1 MCSDALPLTSKGDQ
15 KAEILCSKGKSNGK
29 SEVSW
34 YPRVTRVGLY
44 STKIYRRP
52 SRPSGFPICWICAL
66 RVHPGFGWH
75 GALLCP
81 LPRAGPGGGQG
92 APRRP
97 AALGVSERALWPWP
111 KQSCEVRLFHFLPS
125 GPFPLTCPV
134 TENCLV
140 SRVGRG
146 GESIK
151 LPHTRM

>member
-34 YPRVTRVGLY
+34 YPRATRVGLY

-52 SRPSGFPICWICAL
+52 SRPSGFPICCGSVLSEPIQASAGTELCSAPCL
-66 RVHPGFGWH
+66 EQGLEVDRV
-75 GALLCP
+75 
-81 LPRAGPGGGQG
+81 PRGGQQPWESQSVPSG
-92 APRRP
+92 
-97 AALGVSERALWPWP
+97 LGRSKAVKCASFISFLRGPSHLHAQWP
-111 KQSCEVRLFHFLPS
+111 K
-125 GPFPLTCPV
+125 TAW
-134 TENCLV
+134 CLV
-140 SRVGRG
+140 WAG